1 MTSVRLYR
9 EFFRLGI
16 SKEDDICYN
25 RKRIHK
31 GEYRMQ
37 YLALYRKYRPRRF
50 GEVVGQEVITQTLQN
65 AVAGGR
71 TSHAYLFCGPRG
83 TGKTSTAKILA
94 AAVNCASPVNGEP
107 CGECASCQMMA
118 DSFSPDVFEFDAASN
133 SRVEQMRDLLEK
145 VSYPPTIGT
154 RRVYILDE
162 VHMLSQ
168 SAFNALLKT
177 LEEPPSFAMF
187 ILATTEPQRLPATI
201 ISRCQRF
208 DFKRL
213 DQQVIAEHLHSVL
226 EDAGASF
233 TDEAVQ
239 LIARLSEGGM
249 RDALSLADQVA
260 ALGVSPAGE
269 EDVIRVTGGV
279 NTEFLARISRLLID
293 GDLGDALELLNRAL
307 LDGGDPAMIAHDMA
321 RYFRDMLV
329 CACVSDPGKF
339 LRLDSVSIGT
349 LMQLANETSR
359 QMLTQSLKILLAL
372 DGSMRYAQSPRVAL
386 ETALSQIA
394 LGVSPDSAD
403 LSGIEHRLDQ
413 LEERVKNGV
422 IPQTSSVPAPAW
434 SATEALAGEPPAQR
448 KKPAQKSPEEEDVS
462 GDPKKA
468 KDRVLD
474 AVRREKISVYS
485 VLEKAKYQQDGDKLI
500 LSFSKDEWIYSQ
512 LMSKKENR
520 ELVERIASGVYN
532 KSIQVIV
539 KEYEKTYF
547 DAEKAASQARA
558 IFGDKLRIE

>member
-1 MTSVRLYR
+1 
-9 EFFRLGI
+9 
-16 SKEDDICYN
+16 
-25 RKRIHK
+25 
-31 GEYRMQ
+31 MQ

-133 SRVEQMRDLLEK
+133 SRVEQIRDLLEK
-145 VSYPPTIGT
+145 VAYPPTVGS

-162 VHMLSQ
+162 VHMLS
-168 SAFNALLKT
+168 SAAFNALLKT
-177 LEEPPSFAMF
+177 LEEPPAFAMF

-213 DQQVIAEHLHSVL
+213 DQQIIADHLRDVL
-226 EDAGASF
+226 DDVGASF
-233 TDEAVQ
+233 PDEAVR

-249 RDALSLADQVA
+249 RDALSLADQVV
-260 ALGVSPAGE
+260 ALGVSPATE
-269 EDVIRVTGGV
+269 QDVIRVTGGV
-279 NTEFLARISRLLID
+279 DTEFMARISRLLID
-293 GDLGDALELLNRAL
+293 GDLGDTLELLNRAL
-307 LDGGDPAMIAHDMA
+307 LNGGDPAMIARDMA
-321 RYFRDMLV
+321 RYFRDMLI
-329 CACVSDPGKF
+329 CTCVSDPGKF
-339 LRLDSVSIGT
+339 LRLDSSSIDS
-349 LMQLANETSR
+349 LLQLSR
-359 QMLTQSLKILLAL
+359 DASRPMLTQSLKILLSL
-372 DGSMRYAQSPRVAL
+372 DGTMRYAQSPRVAL

-394 LGVSPDSAD
+394 LGISSDGAD

-413 LEERVKNGV
+413 LEERLKNGAV
-422 IPQTSSVPAPAW
+422 PQTPAAPAPAW
-434 SATEALAGEPPAQR
+434 SVTEALAGESPVQR
-448 KKPAQKSPEEEDVS
+448 KKAVQKVREEEDVS
-462 GDPKKA
+462 GDPQKA

-485 VLEKAKYQQDGDKLI
+485 VLEKAKYRQDGDKLI

-532 KSIQVIV
+532 KSIQVVV

>member
-1 MTSVRLYR
+1 
-9 EFFRLGI
+9 
-16 SKEDDICYN
+16 
-25 RKRIHK
+25 
-31 GEYRMQ
+31 MQ

-94 AAVNCASPVNGEP
+94 AAVNCAAPVNGEP

-145 VSYPPTIGT
+145 VSYPPTVGT

-213 DQQVIAEHLHSVL
+213 DQQVIAEHLHDVL
-226 EDAGASF
+226 EDAGAAF

-279 NTEFLARISRLLID
+279 NTEFLSRISRLLID
-293 GDLGDALELLNRAL
+293 GDLGNALELLNRAL

-329 CACVSDPGKF
+329 CACVTDPGRF
-339 LRLDSVSIGT
+339 LRLDNSSIST
-349 LMQLANETSR
+349 LIQLANETSR

-422 IPQTSSVPAPAW
+422 IPQTSSAPAPAPAW
-434 SATEALAGEPPAQR
+434 SVTEALAGELPVQR
-448 KKPAQKSPEEEDVS
+448 KKPAQKPQAEEDVS
-462 GDPKKA
+462 DDPQKA
-468 KDRVLD
+468 KSRVLD

-485 VLEKAKYQQDGDKLI
+485 VLEKAKYQLEGDQLI

-512 LMSKKENR
+512 LMAKKENR
-520 ELVERIASGVYN
+520 DLVERIASGVYN
-532 KSIQVIV
+532 KSIHVAV

-547 DAEKAASQARA
+547 DAEKATSQARA